1 MEPTL
6 KNVIIAILALLGGG
20 FGTRLIDF
28 VRARWEKNF
37 KAKEAKDAEGIK
49 ADLTVNDRLM
59 ARIDKLES
67 RMDTERDAHV
77 KELQRVNNEHEREI
91 ERINAEHGREI
102 EAYSNRV
109 SEVER
114 KNVELDRKNDE
125 CELRYTRLEQE
136 NRVREQ
142 NEKDLTQ
149 AKSLLLYSY
158 DNIRSDLTSL
168 RRHVERVEDE
178 NRRLKDDIEA
188 HRAGR

>member
-1 MEPTL
+1 MDPSL
-6 KNVIIAILALLGGG
+6 KNIVIAIIALLGGS
-20 FGTRLIDF
+20 FGRRLLDF

-37 KAKEAKDAEGIK
+37 RAKEAKDAEGIK
-49 ADLTVNDRLM
+49 ADLTVNDRLL

-77 KELQRVNNEHEREI
+77 KQISRMNAEHEREI
-91 ERINAEHGREI
+91 ERINADHGREI

-125 CELRYTRLEQE
+125 CEIRYKRLEQE
-136 NRVREQ
+136 NRAREQ

-158 DNIRSDLTSL
+158 DNIRHDLTSI
-168 RRHVERVEDE
+168 RRHVERIEDE
-178 NRRLKDDIEA
+178 NRRLKQDVEA
-188 HRAGR
+188 QRARG